1 MADTD
6 LGASQNNWEE
16 ELKHAMEEG
25 GDGVAFPFQFDPVVA
40 PVTQSVSIVLPPSA
54 SIVCPPSASVVRP
67 PSVFVARPPSAS
79 VALPVNDPDTATAGL
94 LHMSVTA
101 PMTSPAAAIIAVS
114 FNPISSAMEDFAL
127 TDDSHAVEANVVGA
141 IPPKPRPKPR
151 RKAKAD
157 ELGTEVHRSGCKK

>member
-16 ELKHAMEEG
+16 ELKRAMEEG

-40 PVTQSVSIVLPPSA
+40 PVTQSVSVVLPPSA
-54 SIVCPPSASVVRP
+54 SVVCP

-79 VALPVNDPDTATAGL
+79 VALLVNDPDTAAAGL
-94 LHMSVTA
+94 PRMSVTA
-101 PMTSPAAAIIAVS
+101 PMTSPAAAIIAAPS
-114 FNPISSAMEDFAL
+114 NPISSAVEDFAL
-127 TDDSHAVEANVVGA
+127 IDDSHAVEANVVGA